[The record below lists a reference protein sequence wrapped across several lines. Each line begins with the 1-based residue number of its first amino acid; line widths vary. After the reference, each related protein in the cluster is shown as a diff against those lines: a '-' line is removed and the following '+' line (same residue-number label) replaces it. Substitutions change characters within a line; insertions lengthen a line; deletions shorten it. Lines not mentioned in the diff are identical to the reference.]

1 MSFLNRGTVAYVG
14 VARPTKDK
22 EGNRVLAGFGFPF

>member
-1 MSFLNRGTVAYVG
+1 VAYVG